1 MTGEA
6 SAASAKSVTR
16 AKPETK
22 AEARAAA
29 ARQRWLTAAAGE
41 LEVYLR
47 THVEFFSDDFWDHVH
62 GQRSTRRLGSPPG
75 DRRLLGAVVRAA
87 ERNGLIAKTGEY
99 RLSRPSS
106 AGHAAPKPVWRSLV
120 FVPPASRD

>member
-1 MTGEA
+1 M
-6 SAASAKSVTR
+6 AA
-16 AKPETK
+16 ET
-22 AEARAAA
+22 EVEAAA
-29 ARQRWLTAAAGE
+29 ARQRWIADAGE
-41 LEVYLR
+41 ELEAYLR

-62 GQRSTRRLGSPPG
+62 GRRSTRRLGSPPG

-87 ERNGLIAKTGEY
+87 ERDGLMAKTGEY

-120 FVPPASRD
+120 FVPSSTRVEAADAAPRP

>member
-1 MTGEA
+1 ML
-6 SAASAKSVTR
+6 SSVDAA
-16 AKPETK
+16 
-22 AEARAAA
+22 AERRAAA
-29 ARQRWLTAAAGE
+29 ARQRWIAKAGGE
-41 LEVYLR
+41 LERYLR
-47 THVEFFSDDFWDHVH
+47 DHHEFFSDDFWDHLH

-87 ERNGLIAKTGEY
+87 ERDGLIAKTGEY

-120 FVPPASRD
+120 FVPPSTRAGPASREVAAG